1 MTATTSAG
9 KVLLITG
16 ASTGIGAATARQAVQ
31 AGWRVALLARS
42 EDKLQA
48 LAAELGTEQAIA
60 LRADVTQWP
69 DLERAVA
76 ATLERFGRLDAALA
90 NAGFTAGAP
99 RYATGD
105 PTPDE
110 WRDMILTNV
119 LGAALTAR
127 ATLPHLI
134 GSRGHLLLVGSV
146 AGRVATPGP
155 YSATK
160 WAISGMGESIR
171 REVSAEGVRVT
182 TIEPGRVE
190 TPFWAEGKKPPN
202 AEFLQ
207 DDDVAR
213 AILYALGQPAH
224 VAINELLIRPTTQDV

>member
-16 ASTGIGAATARQAVQ
+16 ASTGIGAATARQAVN

-48 LAAELGTEQAIA
+48 LAAELGEQQAIA
-60 LRADVTQWP
+60 LRADVTQWT
-69 DLERAVA
+69 DLEGAVA

-190 TPFWAEGKKPPN
+190 TPFWAEGRKPQN
-202 AEFLQ
+202 DEFLQ

-213 AILYALGQPAH
+213 AILYALEQPEH

>member
-1 MTATTSAG
+1 MTSTSSTG

-48 LAAELGTEQAIA
+48 LAAELGGEQAIA

-69 DLERAVA
+69 DLEGAVA

-190 TPFWAEGKKPPN
+190 TPFWAEGRKPQN

-213 AILYALGQPAH
+213 AILYALEQPAH